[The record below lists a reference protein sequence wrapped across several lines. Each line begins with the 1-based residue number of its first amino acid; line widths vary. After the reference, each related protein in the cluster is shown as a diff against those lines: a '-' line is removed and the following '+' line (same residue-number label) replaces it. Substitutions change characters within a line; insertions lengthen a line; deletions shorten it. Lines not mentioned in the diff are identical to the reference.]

1 MAEFNINVH
10 VTTTG
15 KQVIL
20 AVEPEF
26 TVNSILGVLSETL
39 QLKDKFVLAN
49 KDNQI
54 LSGDVTVAQAGLAEG
69 ATLQLLPDPTGG

>member
-1 MAEFNINVH
+1 MAEFNVNVL

-15 KQVIL
+15 KQVVL

-26 TVNSILGVLSETL
+26 TIDSILNVLGETL
-39 QLKDKFVLAN
+39 QLKDRFVLAN
-49 KDNQI
+49 AENKI